1 MCTFTHRAQYLLTIR
16 KMVDIRYT
24 PLELHKL
31 IIPTF
36 FHTQK
41 FILGF

>member
-1 MCTFTHRAQYLLTIR
+1 MCTYPHRAQYLLTIS

-36 FHTQK
+36 FHKQK
-41 FILGF
+41 IILGF